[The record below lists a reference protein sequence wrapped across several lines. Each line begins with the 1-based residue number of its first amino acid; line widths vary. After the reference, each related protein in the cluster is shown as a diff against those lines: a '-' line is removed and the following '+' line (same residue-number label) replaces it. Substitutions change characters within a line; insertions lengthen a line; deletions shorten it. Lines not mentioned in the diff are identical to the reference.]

1 MNLASLP
8 SLSFLPA
15 GTLAAAGAF
24 AVGLGGSGH
33 CALMCGP
40 LACAGLGADPRH
52 RARAAWCWQSGRAAA
67 YAGVGAALGGAGH
80 AAAWLLAGPI
90 ARALPWLMA
99 AGLAVSALEL
109 GRRVPPLPGLGR
121 IPRALARAG
130 QRLSPGTRAALRGAA
145 TPFLPCGLLYGALLA
160 ALATGRATVGALVM
174 IAFAAGAV
182 PALAFVQINVARLQ
196 SHPRVLR
203 VARRAI
209 PLLAAAVL
217 VWRALGSTGGAAAPH
232 CH

>member
-1 MNLASLP
+1 MEVSSLP

-15 GTLAAAGAF
+15 GVLGAAGAF

-40 LACAGLGADPRH
+40 LACAGLGADPRR
-52 RARAAWCWQSGRAAA
+52 RARAAWWWQAGRAGA
-67 YAGVGAALGGAGH
+67 YAAVGAALGGAGH
-80 AAAWLLAGPI
+80 AATALLTGSV
-90 ARALPWLMA
+90 ARFLPWLMA
-99 AGLAVSALEL
+99 IGLVVSALEL
-109 GRRVPPLPGLGR
+109 GKRVPPLPGLAR

-130 QRLSPGTRAALRGAA
+130 ARMSTGARAALRGAA

-160 ALATGRATVGALVM
+160 AMATGRAAGGALLM
-174 IAFAAGAV
+174 TAFAAGAV
-182 PALAFVQINVARLQ
+182 PALALVQVNVARLH
-196 SHPRVLR
+196 SHPRALR
-203 VARRAI
+203 LARRAI

-217 VWRALGSTGGAAAPH
+217 VWRALGSAGGGAAPH